1 MTANILP
8 TLVGDWNI
16 TRARDIGNP
25 LEATTLSIREDP
37 AGNLL
42 LDGLSPVAGG
52 PDMIFSGNA
61 NADITAWMGTV
72 SLPGYN
78 PYNFMFV
85 LNNGGAEIGGWVIE
99 PNNGQT
105 TAWVGTR
112 V

>member
-1 MTANILP
+1 MKATTLP
-8 TLVGDWNI
+8 TLIGDWNI
-16 TRARDIGNP
+16 YRARDTSNP
-25 LEATTLSIREDP
+25 LEATTLSIRVDP

-52 PDMIFSGNA
+52 PDMIFSGYT
-61 NADITAWMGTV
+61 NADSTAWTGTV

-78 PYNFMFV
+78 PYSFMFV
-85 LNNGGAEIGGWVIE
+85 LNNGGGEIGGWVVE
-99 PNNGQT
+99 PNTGQT